1 MTYHTL
7 IRHQELVALLGT
19 RNLQLRLVYAHIANY
34 TQARGAWCGSR
45 QKLADELEIERTVVS
60 RKLEE
65 LTTRGLITVEN
76 DTYRAVCTAERAEST
91 DERAENTDERAEST
105 EKRAESTEKRA
116 ESTEKRAES
125 TENRPLINNKEMKRN
140 EKYARE
146 TLATPDPKDQ
156 CSFNRLALLYMQRV
170 GSFQMSETV
179 RNESRAIWENF
190 PLWKRLLMLKELAK
204 PTGQVRPRLDWTL
217 SAFNPQ
223 PEFLSGP
230 DQDEYW
236 KSPEWVKNRKPLC
249 KVLYQGLYKICTEE
263 TMRTFD
269 LEFKEY
275 VRQYVE

>member
-34 TQARGAWCGSR
+34 TQAKGAWCGSQR
-45 QKLADELEIERTVVS
+45 DLAAQLELPVATVS
-60 RKLEE
+60 NQ
-65 LTTRGLITVEN
+65 LTDLINRGLVVREAN
-76 DTYRAVCTAERAEST
+76 TYRSTHEQKCST
-91 DERAENTDERAEST
+91 DEQNCSAHEQ
-105 EKRAESTEKRA
+105 KRSAPEQNPA
-116 ESTEKRAES
+116 AI
-125 TENRPLINNKEMKRN
+125 INNEEMKRN
-140 EKYARE
+140 AKYARE
-146 TLATPDPKDQ
+146 TLATPDPQDQ

-170 GSFQMSETV
+170 GSFQMSEAV
-179 RNESRAIWENF
+179 RNDSRAIWENF

-236 KSPEWVKNRKPLC
+236 KSPEWAKNRKPLC

-269 LEFKEY
+269 LEFKEH

>member
-34 TQARGAWCGSR
+34 TQARGAWCGSK

-76 DTYRAVCTAERAEST
+76 DTYRAVCT
-91 DERAENTDERAEST
+91 DERAENTDE
-105 EKRAESTEKRA
+105 RAESTEKRA

-146 TLATPDPKDQ
+146 TLATPDPKDE
-156 CSFNRLALLYMQRV
+156 CSFNRLTLLYMQRV
-170 GSFQMSETV
+170 GSFQMSEAV

-269 LEFKEY
+269 LEFKDY

>member
-34 TQARGAWCGSR
+34 TQAKGAWCGSK

-76 DTYRAVCTAERAEST
+76 DTYRAVCTAERAE
-91 DERAENTDERAEST
+91 NTDERAEST
-105 EKRAESTEKRA
+105 EKRAV
-116 ESTEKRAES
+116 STEKRAES

-146 TLATPDPKDQ
+146 TLATPDPKDE
-156 CSFNRLALLYMQRV
+156 CSFNRLTLLYMQRV
-170 GSFQMSETV
+170 GSFQMSEAV
-179 RNESRAIWENF
+179 RNDSRAIWENF

-249 KVLYQGLYKICTEE
+249 KVLYEGLYKICTEE

-269 LEFKEY
+269 LEFKGH
-275 VRQYVE
+275 VTQYVE

>member
-34 TQARGAWCGSR
+34 TQARGAWCGSK

-60 RKLEE
+60 RKIEE

-76 DTYRAVCTAERAEST
+76 DTYRAVCTAERAE
-91 DERAENTDERAEST
+91 NTDERAEST
-105 EKRAESTEKRA
+105 EKRAESTENRA
-116 ESTEKRAES
+116 
-125 TENRPLINNKEMKRN
+125 PINNEEMKRN

-146 TLATPDPKDQ
+146 TLATPDPKDE
-156 CSFNRLALLYMQRV
+156 CSFNRLTLLYMQRV
-170 GSFQMSETV
+170 GSFQMSEAV

-236 KSPEWVKNRKPLC
+236 KTAEWVKNRKPLC
-249 KVLYQGLYKICTEE
+249 KVLYEGLYKICTEE

-269 LEFKEY
+269 LEFKGH
-275 VRQYVE
+275 VTQYVE

>member
-34 TQARGAWCGSR
+34 TQARGAWCGEV
-45 QKLADELEIERTVVS
+45 KELAAQLELPIQTVRDQLKV
-60 RKLEE
+60 
-65 LTTRGLITVEN
+65 LTTKGLVMQDGNAYTAAVQNNTRAVQN
-76 DTYRAVCTAERAEST
+76 DTGAVQNPAAI
-91 DERAENTDERAEST
+91 
-105 EKRAESTEKRA
+105 
-116 ESTEKRAES
+116 
-125 TENRPLINNKEMKRN
+125 INNEEMKRN

-146 TLATPDPKDQ
+146 TLATPDSKDQ
-156 CSFNRLALLYMQRV
+156 CSFNRLTLLYMQRV
-170 GSFQMSETV
+170 GSFQMSEAV

-236 KSPEWVKNRKPLC
+236 KTAEWVKNRKPLC
-249 KVLYQGLYKICTEE
+249 KVLYEGLYKICTEE

-269 LEFKEY
+269 LEFKGH
-275 VRQYVE
+275 VTQYVE

>member
-34 TQARGAWCGSR
+34 TQARGAWCGEV
-45 QKLADELEIERTVVS
+45 KELAAQLELPIQTVRDQLKV
-60 RKLEE
+60 
-65 LTTRGLITVEN
+65 LTTKGLVMQDGNAYTAAVQNNTRAVQN
-76 DTYRAVCTAERAEST
+76 DTRAVQNDTGAVQNPA
-91 DERAENTDERAEST
+91 AI
-105 EKRAESTEKRA
+105 
-116 ESTEKRAES
+116 
-125 TENRPLINNKEMKRN
+125 INNEEMKRN

-146 TLATPDPKDQ
+146 TLATPDPKDE

-269 LEFKEY
+269 LEFKGH

>member
-34 TQARGAWCGSR
+34 TQARGAWCGSK

-76 DTYRAVCTAERAEST
+76 DTYRAVCTAERAE
-91 DERAENTDERAEST
+91 NTDERAEST
-105 EKRAESTEKRA
+105 EKRAESTENRA
-116 ESTEKRAES
+116 
-125 TENRPLINNKEMKRN
+125 PINNEEMKRN

-146 TLATPDPKDQ
+146 TLATPDPKDE
-156 CSFNRLALLYMQRV
+156 CSFNRLTLLYMQRV

-179 RNESRAIWENF
+179 RNESRAIWENY

-236 KSPEWVKNRKPLC
+236 KTAEWVKNRKPLC
-249 KVLYQGLYKICTEE
+249 KVLYEGLYKICTEE

-269 LEFKEY
+269 LEFKGH
-275 VRQYVE
+275 VTQYVE

>member
-34 TQARGAWCGSR
+34 TQARGAWCGSK

-76 DTYRAVCTAERAEST
+76 DTYRAVCTAERAE
-91 DERAENTDERAEST
+91 NTDERAEST
-105 EKRAESTEKRA
+105 EKRAESTENRA
-116 ESTEKRAES
+116 
-125 TENRPLINNKEMKRN
+125 PINNEEMKRN

-146 TLATPDPKDQ
+146 TLATPDPKDE
-156 CSFNRLALLYMQRV
+156 CSFNRLTLLYMQRV
-170 GSFQMSETV
+170 GSFQMSEAV

-236 KSPEWVKNRKPLC
+236 KTAEWVKNRKPLC
-249 KVLYQGLYKICTEE
+249 KVLYEGLYKICTEE

-269 LEFKEY
+269 LEFKGH
-275 VRQYVE
+275 VTQYVE

>member
-34 TQARGAWCGSR
+34 TQARGAWCGEV
-45 QKLADELEIERTVVS
+45 KELAAQLELPIQTVRDQLKV
-60 RKLEE
+60 
-65 LTTRGLITVEN
+65 LTTKGLVMQDGNAYTAAVQN
-76 DTYRAVCTAERAEST
+76 DTRAVQNDTGAVQNDTRAVQNDT
-91 DERAENTDERAEST
+91 GAVQNPA
-105 EKRAESTEKRA
+105 AI
-116 ESTEKRAES
+116 
-125 TENRPLINNKEMKRN
+125 INNEEMKRN

-146 TLATPDPKDQ
+146 TLATPDPKDE
-156 CSFNRLALLYMQRV
+156 CSFNRLALLYMQRI
-170 GSFQMSETV
+170 GSFQMSEAV
-179 RNESRAIWENF
+179 RNDSRAIWENF

-269 LEFKEY
+269 LEFKGH

>member
-34 TQARGAWCGSR
+34 TQARGAWCGSK

-60 RKLEE
+60 RKIEE

-76 DTYRAVCTAERAEST
+76 DTYRAVCTAERAE
-91 DERAENTDERAEST
+91 NTDERAEST
-105 EKRAESTEKRA
+105 EKRAESTENRA
-116 ESTEKRAES
+116 
-125 TENRPLINNKEMKRN
+125 PINNEEMKRN

-146 TLATPDPKDQ
+146 TLATPDPQDL
-156 CSFNRLALLYMQRV
+156 CSFERLEKMYMRRV
-170 GSFQMSETV
+170 GSFQMSEAV

-236 KSPEWVKNRKPLC
+236 KTAEWVKNRKPLC
-249 KVLYQGLYKICTEE
+249 KVLYEGLYKICTEE

-269 LEFKEY
+269 LEFKGH
-275 VRQYVE
+275 VTQYVE

>member
-34 TQARGAWCGSR
+34 TQARGAWCGSK

-76 DTYRAVCTAERAEST
+76 DTYRAVCTAERAE
-91 DERAENTDERAEST
+91 NTDERAEST

-116 ESTEKRAES
+116 VS

-146 TLATPDPKDQ
+146 TLATPDPKDE
-156 CSFNRLALLYMQRV
+156 CSFNRLTLLYMQRV
-170 GSFQMSETV
+170 GSFQMSEAV
-179 RNESRAIWENF
+179 RNDSRAIWENF

-269 LEFKEY
+269 LEFKGH
-275 VRQYVE
+275 VTQYVE

>member
-34 TQARGAWCGSR
+34 TQARGAWCGSK

-60 RKLEE
+60 RKIEE

-76 DTYRAVCTAERAEST
+76 DTYRAVCTAERAENT
-91 DERAENTDERAEST
+91 DERAESTDERAEST
-105 EKRAESTEKRA
+105 EKRAESTENRA
-116 ESTEKRAES
+116 
-125 TENRPLINNKEMKRN
+125 PINNEEMKRN

-146 TLATPDPKDQ
+146 TLATPDPKDE
-156 CSFNRLALLYMQRV
+156 CSFNRLTLLYMQRV
-170 GSFQMSETV
+170 GSFQMSEAV

-236 KSPEWVKNRKPLC
+236 KTAEWVKNRKPLC
-249 KVLYQGLYKICTEE
+249 KVLYEGLYKICTEE
-263 TMRTFD
+263 TMRIFD
-269 LEFKEY
+269 LEFKGH
-275 VRQYVE
+275 VTQYVE

>member
-34 TQARGAWCGSR
+34 TQARGAWCGSK

-60 RKLEE
+60 RKIEE

-76 DTYRAVCTAERAEST
+76 DTYRAVCTA
-91 DERAENTDERAEST
+91 ERAENTDERAEST

-116 ESTEKRAES
+116 ESTENRA
-125 TENRPLINNKEMKRN
+125 PINNKEMKRN

-146 TLATPDPKDQ
+146 TLATPDPKDE
-156 CSFNRLALLYMQRV
+156 CSFNRLTLLYMQRV
-170 GSFQMSETV
+170 GSFQMSEAV

-236 KSPEWVKNRKPLC
+236 KTAEWVKNRKPLC
-249 KVLYQGLYKICTEE
+249 KVLYEGLYKICTEE

-269 LEFKEY
+269 LEFKGH

>member
-34 TQARGAWCGSR
+34 TQARGAWCGSK

-76 DTYRAVCTAERAEST
+76 DTYRAVCTAERAE
-91 DERAENTDERAEST
+91 NTDERAEST

-116 ESTEKRAES
+116 ESTENRA
-125 TENRPLINNKEMKRN
+125 PINNEEMKRN

-146 TLATPDPKDQ
+146 TLATPDPKDE
-156 CSFNRLALLYMQRV
+156 CSFNRLTLLYMQRV
-170 GSFQMSETV
+170 GSFQMSEAV

-236 KSPEWVKNRKPLC
+236 KTAEWVKNRKPLC
-249 KVLYQGLYKICTEE
+249 KVLYEGLYKICTEE

-269 LEFKEY
+269 LEFKGH
-275 VRQYVE
+275 VTQYVE

>member
-1 MTYHTL
+1 MTYHTI

-34 TQARGAWCGSR
+34 TQAKGAWCGEV
-45 QKLADELEIERTVVS
+45 KELATQLELPIQTVRDQLKV
-60 RKLEE
+60 
-65 LTTRGLITVEN
+65 LTTKGLVMQDGNAYTAAVQN
-76 DTYRAVCTAERAEST
+76 NTRAVQNNTRAVQNP
-91 DERAENTDERAEST
+91 AAI
-105 EKRAESTEKRA
+105 
-116 ESTEKRAES
+116 
-125 TENRPLINNKEMKRN
+125 INNEEMKRN

-170 GSFQMSETV
+170 GSFQMSEAV

>member
-34 TQARGAWCGSR
+34 TQAKGAWCGSK
-45 QKLADELEIERTVVS
+45 QKLADELEIERSVVS

-65 LTTRGLITVEN
+65 LITRGLITVQN
-76 DTYRAVCTAERAEST
+76 DTYRAVCTAERAE
-91 DERAENTDERAEST
+91 NTDERAVST

-116 ESTEKRAES
+116 VS
-125 TENRPLINNKEMKRN
+125 TENGTLIINNKEMKRN

-146 TLATPDPKDQ
+146 TLATPDTKDL
-156 CSFNRLALLYMQRV
+156 CSFNRLEKMYMQRV
-170 GSFQMSETV
+170 GTFQIAEAV
-179 RNESRAIWENF
+179 RNESRSIWENF
-190 PLWKRLLMLKELAK
+190 PLWKRLLMIQELAK

-223 PEFLSGP
+223 PQFLSGP

-236 KSPEWVKNRKPLC
+236 KTAEWVKNRKPLC
-249 KVLYQGLYKICTEE
+249 KVKYEGLYKICTEE
-263 TMRTFD
+263 TMRSFD
-269 LEFKEY
+269 LELKG
-275 VRQYVE
+275 YVEPYVE

>member
-34 TQARGAWCGSR
+34 TQARGAWCGSK

-76 DTYRAVCTAERAEST
+76 ETYRAVCTAERAEST
-91 DERAENTDERAEST
+91 EKRAVST

-116 ESTEKRAES
+116 VS

-146 TLATPDPKDQ
+146 TLATPDPKDE
-156 CSFNRLALLYMQRV
+156 CSFNRLTLLYMQRI
-170 GSFQMSETV
+170 GSFQMSEAV
-179 RNESRAIWENF
+179 RNDSRAIWENF

-249 KVLYQGLYKICTEE
+249 KVLYEGLYKICTEE

-269 LEFKEY
+269 LEFKGH
-275 VRQYVE
+275 VTQYVE